1 MSAGGERLRDL
12 VEREL
17 RALDVGRLWVVLSAV
32 RGNPVLVGAMDLA
45 LARVRDEVFG
55 QTARDGGSVTMAGR

>member
-1 MSAGGERLRDL
+1 MSAGGEPLRDL

-17 RALDVGRLWVVLSAV
+17 RVLDVDRPQVRLSAV
-32 RGNPVLVGAMDLA
+32 DGNPVLVGGLDLA

-55 QTARDGGSVTMAGR
+55 HARDGAPAEAGR